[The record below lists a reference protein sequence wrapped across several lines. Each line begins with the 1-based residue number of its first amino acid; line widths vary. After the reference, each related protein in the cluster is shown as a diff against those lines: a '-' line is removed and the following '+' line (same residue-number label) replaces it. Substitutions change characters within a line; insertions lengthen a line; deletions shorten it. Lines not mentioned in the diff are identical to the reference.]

1 MPQARESC
9 FYSPVRE
16 KKRVS
21 PSGWQTARPDSRLA
35 SERQCPPSISL
46 RPNSPRRASSA
57 SRFQKPKPRILF
69 AQARS
74 GALCPAPFLAT
85 QRKAMPS
92 SHFPPAK
99 PTVPGFLRFTIQKP
113 KPSSFLHRQGAARF
127 ALPPSWRPSERQHHP
142 ALSLRP
148 SPPCRAS
155 SALRFQT
162 PKPRIL
168 CAGPAAAPACFA
180 SRLYKPAGNS
190 PSRQKF
196 PNHWPAPWSSAA
208 SRPVPPRSS
217 AASSASGRTASA
229 RAFISPASACV
240 CSSRRARAGASS
252 AVKTP

>member
-1 MPQARESC
+1 MPSAIAHTSILQPLRKSTSKRAAAIPSSGAQGLGKPENRVSRTAPMPQARESLFC
-9 FYSPVRE
+9 SQACEKSAFRRRAGRQPGPTAVFLRPGAPPKPSPLHDFKSRNPAFFFH
-16 KKRVS
+16 KPLRQ
-21 PSGWQTARPDSRLA
+21 GAARFA
-35 SERQCPPSISL
+35 PPLPGEPAKGNAIQPFSL

-57 SRFQKPKPRILF
+57 S
-69 AQARS
+69 
-74 GALCPAPFLAT
+74 
-85 QRKAMPS
+85 
-92 SHFPPAK
+92 
-99 PTVPGFLRFTIQKP
+99 
-113 KPSSFLHRQGAARF
+113 
-127 ALPPSWRPSERQHHP
+127 
-142 ALSLRP
+142 
-148 SPPCRAS
+148 
-155 SALRFQT
+155 RFQT

-190 PSRQKF
+190 PARRKF
-196 PNHWPAPWSSAA
+196 PDHWPAPWSCAA

>member
-1 MPQARESC
+1 MPSAIAHTSILQPLRKSTSKRAAAIPSSGAQGLGKPENRVSRTAPMPQARESC

-16 KKRVS
+16 KKRV
-21 PSGWQTARPDSRLA
+21 PPPGWQTARPDSRFPPARRAAQAFSASRFQKPKPRILFPQAPQARGGALCSAPSWRA
-35 SERQCPPSISL
+35 SERQCHPAISL

-57 SRFQKPKPRILF
+57 SRFQ
-69 AQARS
+69 
-74 GALCPAPFLAT
+74 
-85 QRKAMPS
+85 
-92 SHFPPAK
+92 
-99 PTVPGFLRFTIQKP
+99 
-113 KPSSFLHRQGAARF
+113 
-127 ALPPSWRPSERQHHP
+127 
-142 ALSLRP
+142 
-148 SPPCRAS
+148 
-155 SALRFQT
+155 T

-168 CAGPAAAPACFA
+168 CAGYAATACFA

-190 PSRQKF
+190 PARRKF
-196 PNHWPAPWSSAA
+196 PDHWPAPWSCAA